1 MGEREKPKRPNVINT
16 FYFLICQF
24 TFPFFCSIP
33 LSLRNHSYP
42 GHKTKNAGYGE
53 VRFFIMF
60 YISFV
65 VRIFSFSMYFCISFD
80 HCFHITW
87 LIISIFYRTVWIL
100 GPWFETYSKEK
111 GSWPAEGIVV
121 DTSAFA
127 PLAVHPG
134 LAVVGSSHSPA
145 AAGVLPLD
153 SRHLSAPYCAR
164 AFSQCQGTF
173 WAGL

>member
-1 MGEREKPKRPNVINT
+1 MLYNN
-16 FYFLICQF
+16 FLCFSSFFILKSILSEDSYSSF
-24 TFPFFCSIP
+24 LWFPFAWNRVFNP
-33 LSLRNHSYP
+33 FPFY
-42 GHKTKNAGYGE
+42 KAE
-53 VRFFIMF
+53 VNLLKQNNIRYYFFDP
-60 YISFV
+60 
-65 VRIFSFSMYFCISFD
+65 FSFSMYFCISFD

-134 LAVVGSSHSPA
+134 LAVVGSSHSPS